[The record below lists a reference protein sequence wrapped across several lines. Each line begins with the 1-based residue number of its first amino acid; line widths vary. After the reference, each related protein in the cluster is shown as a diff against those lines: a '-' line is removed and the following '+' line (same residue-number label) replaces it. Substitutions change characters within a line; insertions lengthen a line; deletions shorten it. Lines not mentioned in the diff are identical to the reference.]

1 MNITFK
7 SLRILSM
14 ASLMAKMVSLTCLVK
29 AGKSRSSLTFKAM
42 EFDSIVVHSGVFSFG
57 DVVTVLLKGSSV

>member
-7 SLRILSM
+7 SSRILSM
-14 ASLMAKMVSLTCLVK
+14 ASLMAEMVSLTCLVK
-29 AGKSRSSLTFKAM
+29 AGKSKSSLTFKAM
-42 EFDSIVVHSGVFSFG
+42 EFDSIVVHSGVFYFG